1 MKEFDVIIVG
11 GGMIGL
17 SLVVELSKKMELSI
31 AIIDP
36 NNCNPTITDSFHTRV
51 SAITPSTQDFLCSIN
66 VWDKIKR
73 KKGFSTTKVWD
84 QNSHGHLNFY
94 AKDEGIEYLGH
105 IVENDLIQAALFNTI
120 DQSKVTMINAK
131 LTELTKTDSGY
142 TLDLDNGES
151 YSCNLLIGAD
161 GSQSKVRG
169 LAEIQVTEHDYQ
181 QKAIIANI
189 VSEKPLMDTT
199 WQRFLSDSILAILPL
214 SENQASIVWS
224 CKETL
229 ANELETKTKSIF
241 NKMLSEASEYQ
252 FGFLELQSS
261 KKSFPLV
268 SRSAKE
274 YVLEN
279 LALIGDAAHNIHP
292 LAGQGANL
300 GFSDVIELSKQLSE
314 NIDKP
319 LGDFIVLRKYARARR
334 LDNEMMSKTMTGLDW
349 IYKENNESIR
359 WLRGYG
365 MNLIDETPILKSFFQ
380 RQALGKVNKNS

>member
-1 MKEFDVIIVG
+1 LKKFDVIIVG

-17 SLVVELSKKMELSI
+17 SLVVELSKKMNLSV

-36 NNCNPTITDSFHTRV
+36 NDCNPTISDSFHTRV
-51 SAITPSTQDFLCSIN
+51 SAITPSTQDFLSSIN
-66 VWDKIKR
+66 VWDKIQR
-73 KKGFSTTKVWD
+73 KKGFSATKVWD

-94 AKDEGIEYLGH
+94 AKDEGIEYLGY
-105 IVENDLIQAALFNTI
+105 IVENDLIQSALFNAI
-120 DQSKVTMINAK
+120 DQSKVSMINAK
-131 LTELTKTDSGY
+131 LLGFTKTDIGY
-142 TLDLDNGES
+142 TVNLENGES
-151 YSCNLLIGAD
+151 HSCKLLVGAD
-161 GSQSKVRG
+161 GSQSKVRD

-189 VSEKPLMDTT
+189 VSEKPLMNTT

-214 SENQASIVWS
+214 SNHQASIVWS
-224 CKETL
+224 CKEAL
-229 ANELETKTKSIF
+229 ANELEAKDKTIF

-252 FGFLELQSS
+252 FGVLELESS

-268 SRSAKE
+268 SRTAKE
-274 YVLEN
+274 YVRAN

-300 GFSDVIELSKQLSE
+300 GFSDVIELSKQLVE
-314 NIDKP
+314 NNDKL
-319 LGDFIVLRKYARARR
+319 LGDFHVLRKYARARR

-349 IYKENNESIR
+349 IYKENNEPLR

-380 RQALGKVNKNS
+380 RQALGKVSKK

>member
-11 GGMIGL
+11 SGMIGL

-73 KKGFSTTKVWD
+73 KKGFSATKVWD

-105 IVENDLIQAALFNTI
+105 IVENDLIQAALFNAV

-161 GSQSKVRG
+161 GPQSKVRD

-229 ANELETKTKSIF
+229 ANELETKTISIF

-261 KKSFPLV
+261 KKSFPLI

-319 LGDFIVLRKYARARR
+319 WGVFLFFR
-334 LDNEMMSKTMTGLDW
+334 
-349 IYKENNESIR
+349 SIQEEE
-359 WLRGYG
+359 G
-365 MNLIDETPILKSFFQ
+365 
-380 RQALGKVNKNS
+380 

>member
-36 NNCNPTITDSFHTRV
+36 NNCNPTINDSFHTRV

-73 KKGFSTTKVWD
+73 KKGFSVTKVWD

-105 IVENDLIQAALFNTI
+105 IVENDLIQAALFNAV

-161 GSQSKVRG
+161 GPQSKVRD

-229 ANELETKTKSIF
+229 ANELETKTISIF

>member
-1 MKEFDVIIVG
+1 MKKFDVIIVG

-17 SLVVELSKKMELSI
+17 SLVVELSKKMNLSV

-36 NNCNPTITDSFHTRV
+36 NDCNPTISDSFHTRV
-51 SAITPSTQDFLCSIN
+51 SAITPSTQDFLSSIN
-66 VWDKIKR
+66 VWDKIQR
-73 KKGFSTTKVWD
+73 KKGFSATKVWD

-94 AKDEGIEYLGH
+94 AKDEGIEYLGY
-105 IVENDLIQAALFNTI
+105 IVENDLIQSALFNAI
-120 DQSKVTMINAK
+120 DQSKVSMINAK
-131 LTELTKTDSGY
+131 LVGFTKTDIGY
-142 TLDLDNGES
+142 TVNLENGES
-151 YSCNLLIGAD
+151 HSCKLLVGAD
-161 GSQSKVRG
+161 GSQSKVRD

-189 VSEKPLMDTT
+189 VSEKPLMNTT

-214 SENQASIVWS
+214 SNHQASIVWS
-224 CKETL
+224 CKEAL
-229 ANELETKTKSIF
+229 ANELEAKDKTIF

-252 FGFLELQSS
+252 FGVLELESS

-268 SRSAKE
+268 SRTAKE
-274 YVLEN
+274 YVRAN

-300 GFSDVIELSKQLSE
+300 GFSDVIELSKQLVE
-314 NIDKP
+314 NNDKL
-319 LGDFIVLRKYARARR
+319 LGDFHVLRKYARARR

-349 IYKENNESIR
+349 IYKENNEPIR

-380 RQALGKVNKNS
+380 RQALGKVSKK

>member
-1 MKEFDVIIVG
+1 MKKFDVIIVG

-17 SLVVELSKKMELSI
+17 SLVVELSKKMNLSV

-36 NNCNPTITDSFHTRV
+36 NDCNPTISDSFHTRV
-51 SAITPSTQDFLCSIN
+51 SAITPSTQDFLSSIN
-66 VWDKIKR
+66 VWDKIQR
-73 KKGFSTTKVWD
+73 KKGFSATKVWD

-94 AKDEGIEYLGH
+94 AKDEGIEYLGY
-105 IVENDLIQAALFNTI
+105 IVENDLIQSALFNAI
-120 DQSKVTMINAK
+120 DQSKVSMINAK
-131 LTELTKTDSGY
+131 LVGFTKTDIGY
-142 TLDLDNGES
+142 TVNLENGES
-151 YSCNLLIGAD
+151 HSCKLLVGAD
-161 GSQSKVRG
+161 GSQSKVRD

-189 VSEKPLMDTT
+189 VSEKPLMNTT

-214 SENQASIVWS
+214 SNHQASIVWS
-224 CKETL
+224 CKEAL
-229 ANELETKTKSIF
+229 ANELEAKDKTIF

-252 FGFLELQSS
+252 FGVLKLESS

-268 SRSAKE
+268 SRTAKE
-274 YVLEN
+274 YVRAN

-300 GFSDVIELSKQLSE
+300 GFSDVIELSKQLVE
-314 NIDKP
+314 NNDKL
-319 LGDFIVLRKYARARR
+319 LGDFHVLRKYARARR

-349 IYKENNESIR
+349 IYKENNEPIR

-380 RQALGKVNKNS
+380 RQALGKVSKK

>member
-1 MKEFDVIIVG
+1 LKKFDVIIVG

-17 SLVVELSKKMELSI
+17 SLVVELSKKMNLSV

-36 NNCNPTITDSFHTRV
+36 NDCNPTINDSFHTRV
-51 SAITPSTQDFLCSIN
+51 SAITPSTQDFLSSIN
-66 VWDKIKR
+66 VWDKIQR
-73 KKGFSTTKVWD
+73 KKGFSATKVWD

-94 AKDEGIEYLGH
+94 AKDEGIEYLGY
-105 IVENDLIQAALFNTI
+105 IVENDLIQSALFNAI
-120 DQSKVTMINAK
+120 DQSKVSMINAK
-131 LTELTKTDSGY
+131 LLGFTKTDIGY
-142 TLDLDNGES
+142 TVNLENGES
-151 YSCNLLIGAD
+151 HSCKLLVGAD
-161 GSQSKVRG
+161 GSQSKVRD

-189 VSEKPLMDTT
+189 VSEKPLMNTT

-214 SENQASIVWS
+214 SDHQASIVWS
-224 CKETL
+224 CKEAL
-229 ANELETKTKSIF
+229 ANELEAKDKTIF

-252 FGFLELQSS
+252 FGVLELESS

-268 SRSAKE
+268 SRTAKE
-274 YVLEN
+274 YVRAN

-300 GFSDVIELSKQLSE
+300 GFSDVIELSKQLVE
-314 NIDKP
+314 NNDKL
-319 LGDFIVLRKYARARR
+319 LGDFHVLRKYARARR

-349 IYKENNESIR
+349 IYKENNEPIR

-380 RQALGKVNKNS
+380 RQALGKVSKK

>member
-1 MKEFDVIIVG
+1 
-11 GGMIGL
+11 MIGL
-17 SLVVELSKKMELSI
+17 SLVVELSKKMNLSV

-36 NNCNPTITDSFHTRV
+36 NDCNPTISDSFHTRV
-51 SAITPSTQDFLCSIN
+51 SAITPSTQDFLSSIN
-66 VWDKIKR
+66 VWDKIQR
-73 KKGFSTTKVWD
+73 KKGFSATKVWD

-94 AKDEGIEYLGH
+94 AKDEGIEYLGY
-105 IVENDLIQAALFNTI
+105 IVENDLIQSALFNAI
-120 DQSKVTMINAK
+120 DQSKVSMINAK
-131 LTELTKTDSGY
+131 LVGLTKTDIGY
-142 TLDLDNGES
+142 TVNLENGES
-151 YSCNLLIGAD
+151 HSCKLLVGAD
-161 GSQSKVRG
+161 GSQSKVRD

-189 VSEKPLMDTT
+189 VSEKPLMNTT

-214 SENQASIVWS
+214 SDHQASIVWS
-224 CKETL
+224 CKEAL
-229 ANELETKTKSIF
+229 ANELEAKDKTIF

-252 FGFLELQSS
+252 FGVLELESS

-268 SRSAKE
+268 SRTAKE
-274 YVLEN
+274 YVRAN

-300 GFSDVIELSKQLSE
+300 GFSDVIELSKQLVE
-314 NIDKP
+314 NNDKL
-319 LGDFIVLRKYARARR
+319 LGDFHVLRKYARARR

-349 IYKENNESIR
+349 IYKENNEPIR

-380 RQALGKVNKNS
+380 RQALGKVSKK

>member
-1 MKEFDVIIVG
+1 MKKFDVIIVG

-17 SLVVELSKKMELSI
+17 SLVVELSKKMNLSV

-36 NNCNPTITDSFHTRV
+36 NDCNPTINDSFHTRV
-51 SAITPSTQDFLCSIN
+51 SAITPSTQDFLSSIN
-66 VWDKIKR
+66 VWDKIQR
-73 KKGFSTTKVWD
+73 KKGFSATKVWD

-94 AKDEGIEYLGH
+94 AKDEGIEYLGY
-105 IVENDLIQAALFNTI
+105 IVENDLIQSALFNAI
-120 DQSKVTMINAK
+120 DQSKVSMINAK
-131 LTELTKTDSGY
+131 LLGFTKTDIGY
-142 TLDLDNGES
+142 TVNLENGES
-151 YSCNLLIGAD
+151 HSCKLLVGAD
-161 GSQSKVRG
+161 GSQSKVRD

-189 VSEKPLMDTT
+189 VSEKPLMNTT

-214 SENQASIVWS
+214 SDHQASIVWS

-229 ANELETKTKSIF
+229 ANELETKDKTIF
-241 NKMLSEASEYQ
+241 SKMLSEASEYQ
-252 FGFLELQSS
+252 FGVLELESS

-268 SRSAKE
+268 SRTAKE
-274 YVLEN
+274 YVRAN

-300 GFSDVIELSKQLSE
+300 GFSDVIELSKQLVE
-314 NIDKP
+314 NNDKL
-319 LGDFIVLRKYARARR
+319 LGDFHVLRKYARARR
-334 LDNEMMSKTMTGLDW
+334 LDNELMSKTMTGLDW
-349 IYKENNESIR
+349 IYKENNEPLR

-380 RQALGKVNKNS
+380 RQALGKVSKK

>member
-1 MKEFDVIIVG
+1 MKKFDVIIVG
-11 GGMIGL
+11 GGMVGL
-17 SLVVELSKKMELSI
+17 SLVVELSKKMNLSV

-36 NNCNPTITDSFHTRV
+36 NDCNPTISDSFHTRV
-51 SAITPSTQDFLCSIN
+51 SAITPSTQDFLSSIN
-66 VWDKIKR
+66 VWDKIQR
-73 KKGFSTTKVWD
+73 KKGFSATKVWD

-94 AKDEGIEYLGH
+94 AKDEGIEYLGY
-105 IVENDLIQAALFNTI
+105 IVENDLIQSALFNAI
-120 DQSKVTMINAK
+120 DQSKVSMINAK
-131 LTELTKTDSGY
+131 LLGFTKTDIGY
-142 TLDLDNGES
+142 TVNLENGES
-151 YSCNLLIGAD
+151 HSCKLLVGAD
-161 GSQSKVRG
+161 GSQSKVRD

-189 VSEKPLMDTT
+189 VSEKPLMNTT

-214 SENQASIVWS
+214 SNHQASIVWS
-224 CKETL
+224 CKEAL
-229 ANELETKTKSIF
+229 ANELEAKDKTIF

-252 FGFLELQSS
+252 FGVLELESS

-268 SRSAKE
+268 SRTAKE
-274 YVLEN
+274 YVRAN

-300 GFSDVIELSKQLSE
+300 GFSDVIELSKQLVE
-314 NIDKP
+314 NNDKL
-319 LGDFIVLRKYARARR
+319 LGDFHVLRKYARARR

-349 IYKENNESIR
+349 IYKENNEPIR

-380 RQALGKVNKNS
+380 RQALGKVSKK

>member
-1 MKEFDVIIVG
+1 MKKFDVIIVG

-17 SLVVELSKKMELSI
+17 SLVVELSKKMNLSV

-36 NNCNPTITDSFHTRV
+36 NDCNPTISDSFHTRV
-51 SAITPSTQDFLCSIN
+51 SAITPSTQDFLSSIN
-66 VWDKIKR
+66 VWDKIQR
-73 KKGFSTTKVWD
+73 KKGFSATKVWD

-94 AKDEGIEYLGH
+94 AKDEGIEYLGY
-105 IVENDLIQAALFNTI
+105 IVENDLIQSALFNAI
-120 DQSKVTMINAK
+120 DQSKVSMINAK
-131 LTELTKTDSGY
+131 LVGFTKTDIGY
-142 TLDLDNGES
+142 TVNLENGES
-151 YSCNLLIGAD
+151 HSCKLLVGAD
-161 GSQSKVRG
+161 GSQSKVRD

-189 VSEKPLMDTT
+189 VSEKPLMNTT

-214 SENQASIVWS
+214 SNHQASIVWS
-224 CKETL
+224 CKEAL
-229 ANELETKTKSIF
+229 ANELEAKDKTIF

-252 FGFLELQSS
+252 FGVLELESS

-268 SRSAKE
+268 SRTAKE
-274 YVLEN
+274 YVRAN

-300 GFSDVIELSKQLSE
+300 GFSDVIELSKQLVE
-314 NIDKP
+314 NNDKL
-319 LGDFIVLRKYARARR
+319 LGDFHVLRKYARARR

-349 IYKENNESIR
+349 IYKENNEPLR

-380 RQALGKVNKNS
+380 RQALGKVSKK

>member
-1 MKEFDVIIVG
+1 LKKFDVIIVG

-17 SLVVELSKKMELSI
+17 SLVVELSKKMNLSV

-36 NNCNPTITDSFHTRV
+36 NDCNPTISDSFHTRV
-51 SAITPSTQDFLCSIN
+51 SAITPSTQDFLSSIN
-66 VWDKIKR
+66 VWDKIQR
-73 KKGFSTTKVWD
+73 KKGFSATKVWD

-94 AKDEGIEYLGH
+94 AKDEGIEYLGY
-105 IVENDLIQAALFNTI
+105 IVENDLIQSALFNAI
-120 DQSKVTMINAK
+120 DQSKVSMINAK
-131 LTELTKTDSGY
+131 LLGFTKTDIGY
-142 TLDLDNGES
+142 TVNLENGES
-151 YSCNLLIGAD
+151 HSCKLLVGAD
-161 GSQSKVRG
+161 GSQSKVRD

-189 VSEKPLMDTT
+189 VSEKPLMNTT

-214 SENQASIVWS
+214 SNHQASIVWS
-224 CKETL
+224 CKEAL
-229 ANELETKTKSIF
+229 ANELEAKDKTIF

-252 FGFLELQSS
+252 FGVLELESS

-268 SRSAKE
+268 SRTAKE
-274 YVLEN
+274 YVRAN

-300 GFSDVIELSKQLSE
+300 GFSDVIELSKQLVE
-314 NIDKP
+314 NNDKL
-319 LGDFIVLRKYARARR
+319 LGDFHVLRKYARARR
-334 LDNEMMSKTMTGLDW
+334 LDNELMSKTMTGLDW
-349 IYKENNESIR
+349 IYKENNESLR

-380 RQALGKVNKNS
+380 RQALGKVSKK

>member
-1 MKEFDVIIVG
+1 MKKFDVIIVG

-17 SLVVELSKKMELSI
+17 SLVVELSKKMNLSV

-36 NNCNPTITDSFHTRV
+36 NDCNPTISDSFHTRV
-51 SAITPSTQDFLCSIN
+51 SAITPSTQDFLSSIN
-66 VWDKIKR
+66 VWDKIQR
-73 KKGFSTTKVWD
+73 KKGFSATKVWD

-94 AKDEGIEYLGH
+94 AKDEGIEYLGY
-105 IVENDLIQAALFNTI
+105 IVENDLIQSALFNAI
-120 DQSKVTMINAK
+120 DQSKVSMINAK
-131 LTELTKTDSGY
+131 LVGFTKTDIGY
-142 TLDLDNGES
+142 TVNLENGES
-151 YSCNLLIGAD
+151 HSCKLLVGAD
-161 GSQSKVRG
+161 GSQSKVRD

-189 VSEKPLMDTT
+189 VSEKPLMNTT

-214 SENQASIVWS
+214 SNHQASIVWS
-224 CKETL
+224 CKEAL
-229 ANELETKTKSIF
+229 ANELEAKDKTIF

-252 FGFLELQSS
+252 FGVLKLESS

-268 SRSAKE
+268 SRTAKE
-274 YVLEN
+274 YVRAN

-300 GFSDVIELSKQLSE
+300 GFSDVIELSKQLVE
-314 NIDKP
+314 NNDKL
-319 LGDFIVLRKYARARR
+319 LGDFHVLRKYARARR
-334 LDNEMMSKTMTGLDW
+334 LDNELMSKTMTGLDW
-349 IYKENNESIR
+349 IYKENNEPLR

-380 RQALGKVNKNS
+380 RQALGKVSKK

>member
-1 MKEFDVIIVG
+1 LKKFDVIIVG

-17 SLVVELSKKMELSI
+17 SLVVELSKKMNLSV

-36 NNCNPTITDSFHTRV
+36 NDCNPTISDSFHTRV
-51 SAITPSTQDFLCSIN
+51 SAITPSTQDFLSSIN
-66 VWDKIKR
+66 VWDKIQR
-73 KKGFSTTKVWD
+73 KKGFSATKVWD

-94 AKDEGIEYLGH
+94 AKDEGIEYLGY
-105 IVENDLIQAALFNTI
+105 IVENDLIQSALFNAI
-120 DQSKVTMINAK
+120 DQSKVSMINAK
-131 LTELTKTDSGY
+131 LLGFTKTDIGY
-142 TLDLDNGES
+142 TVNLENGES
-151 YSCNLLIGAD
+151 HSCKLLVGAD
-161 GSQSKVRG
+161 GSQSKVRD

-189 VSEKPLMDTT
+189 VSEKPLMNTT

-214 SENQASIVWS
+214 SDHQASIVWS
-224 CKETL
+224 CKEAL
-229 ANELETKTKSIF
+229 ANELEAKDKTIF

-252 FGFLELQSS
+252 FGVLELESS

-268 SRSAKE
+268 SRTAKE
-274 YVLEN
+274 YVRAN

-300 GFSDVIELSKQLSE
+300 GFSDVIELSKQLVE
-314 NIDKP
+314 NNDKL
-319 LGDFIVLRKYARARR
+319 LGDFHVLRKYARARR
-334 LDNEMMSKTMTGLDW
+334 LDNELMSKTLTGLDW
-349 IYKENNESIR
+349 IYKENNEPLR

-380 RQALGKVNKNS
+380 RQALGKVSKK

>member
-1 MKEFDVIIVG
+1 MKKFDVIIVG

-17 SLVVELSKKMELSI
+17 SLVVELSRKMNLSV

-36 NNCNPTITDSFHTRV
+36 NDCNPTINDSFHTRV
-51 SAITPSTQDFLCSIN
+51 SAITPSTQDFLSSIN
-66 VWDKIKR
+66 VWDKIQR
-73 KKGFSTTKVWD
+73 KKGFSATKVWD

-94 AKDEGIEYLGH
+94 AKDEGIEYLGY
-105 IVENDLIQAALFNTI
+105 IVENDLIQSALFNAI
-120 DQSKVTMINAK
+120 DQSKVSMINAK
-131 LTELTKTDSGY
+131 LVGFTKTDIGY
-142 TLDLDNGES
+142 TVNLENGES
-151 YSCNLLIGAD
+151 HSCKLLVGAD
-161 GSQSKVRG
+161 GSQSKVRD
-169 LAEIQVTEHDYQ
+169 LAEIQVTEHDYH

-189 VSEKPLMDTT
+189 VSEKPLMNTT

-214 SENQASIVWS
+214 SDHQASIVWS
-224 CKETL
+224 CKEAL
-229 ANELETKTKSIF
+229 ANELEAKDKTIF

-252 FGFLELQSS
+252 FGVLELESS

-268 SRSAKE
+268 SRTAKE
-274 YVLEN
+274 YVRAN

-300 GFSDVIELSKQLSE
+300 GFSDVIELSKQLVE
-314 NIDKP
+314 NNDKL
-319 LGDFIVLRKYARARR
+319 LGDFHVLRKYARARR

-349 IYKENNESIR
+349 IYKENNEPLR

-380 RQALGKVNKNS
+380 RQALGKVSKK

>member
-1 MKEFDVIIVG
+1 
-11 GGMIGL
+11 MIGL
-17 SLVVELSKKMELSI
+17 SLVVELSKKMNLSV

-36 NNCNPTITDSFHTRV
+36 NDCNPTINDSFHTRV
-51 SAITPSTQDFLCSIN
+51 SAITPSTQDFLSSIN
-66 VWDKIKR
+66 VWDKIQR
-73 KKGFSTTKVWD
+73 KKGFSATKVWD

-94 AKDEGIEYLGH
+94 AKDEGIEYLGY
-105 IVENDLIQAALFNTI
+105 IVENDLIQSVLFNAI
-120 DQSKVTMINAK
+120 DQSKVSMINAK
-131 LTELTKTDSGY
+131 LVGLTKTDIGY
-142 TLDLDNGES
+142 TVNLENGES
-151 YSCNLLIGAD
+151 HSCKLLVGAD
-161 GSQSKVRG
+161 GSQSKVRD

-189 VSEKPLMDTT
+189 VSEKPLMNTT

-214 SENQASIVWS
+214 SNHQASIVWS
-224 CKETL
+224 CKEAL
-229 ANELETKTKSIF
+229 ANELEAKDKTIF

-252 FGFLELQSS
+252 FGVLKLESS

-268 SRSAKE
+268 SRTAKE
-274 YVLEN
+274 YVRAN

-300 GFSDVIELSKQLSE
+300 GFSDVIELSKQLVE
-314 NIDKP
+314 NNDKL
-319 LGDFIVLRKYARARR
+319 LGDFHVLRKYARARR

-349 IYKENNESIR
+349 IYKENNEPIR

-380 RQALGKVNKNS
+380 RQALGKVSKK

>member
-1 MKEFDVIIVG
+1 MKKFDVIIVG

-17 SLVVELSKKMELSI
+17 SLVVELSKKMNLSV

-36 NNCNPTITDSFHTRV
+36 NDCNPTISDSFHTRV
-51 SAITPSTQDFLCSIN
+51 SAITPSTQDFLSSIN
-66 VWDKIKR
+66 VWDKIQR
-73 KKGFSTTKVWD
+73 KKGFSATKVWD

-94 AKDEGIEYLGH
+94 AKDEGIEYLGY
-105 IVENDLIQAALFNTI
+105 IVENDLIQSALFNAI
-120 DQSKVTMINAK
+120 DQSKVSMINAK
-131 LTELTKTDSGY
+131 LLGFTKTDIGY
-142 TLDLDNGES
+142 TVNLENGES
-151 YSCNLLIGAD
+151 HSCKLLVGAD
-161 GSQSKVRG
+161 GSQSKVRD

-189 VSEKPLMDTT
+189 VSEKPLMNTT

-214 SENQASIVWS
+214 SNHQASIVWS
-224 CKETL
+224 CKEAL
-229 ANELETKTKSIF
+229 ANELEAKDKTIF

-252 FGFLELQSS
+252 FGVLKLESS

-268 SRSAKE
+268 SRTAKE
-274 YVLEN
+274 YVRAN

-300 GFSDVIELSKQLSE
+300 GFSDVIELSKQLVE
-314 NIDKP
+314 NNDKL
-319 LGDFIVLRKYARARR
+319 LGDFHVLRKYARARR
-334 LDNEMMSKTMTGLDW
+334 LDNELMSKTMTGLDW
-349 IYKENNESIR
+349 IYKENNEPIR

-380 RQALGKVNKNS
+380 RQALGKVSKK

>member
-1 MKEFDVIIVG
+1 MKKFDVIIVG

-17 SLVVELSKKMELSI
+17 SLVVELSKKMNLSV

-36 NNCNPTITDSFHTRV
+36 NDCNPTINDSFHTRV
-51 SAITPSTQDFLCSIN
+51 SAITPSTQDFLSSIN
-66 VWDKIKR
+66 VWDKIQR
-73 KKGFSTTKVWD
+73 KKGFSATKVWD

-94 AKDEGIEYLGH
+94 AKDEGIEYLGY
-105 IVENDLIQAALFNTI
+105 IVENDLIQSALFNAI
-120 DQSKVTMINAK
+120 DQSKVSMINAK
-131 LTELTKTDSGY
+131 LLGFTKTDIGY
-142 TLDLDNGES
+142 TVNLENGES
-151 YSCNLLIGAD
+151 HSCKLLVGAD
-161 GSQSKVRG
+161 GSQSKVRD

-189 VSEKPLMDTT
+189 VSEKPLMNTT

-214 SENQASIVWS
+214 SNHQASIVWS
-224 CKETL
+224 CKEAL
-229 ANELETKTKSIF
+229 ANELEAKDKTIF

-252 FGFLELQSS
+252 FGVLELESS

-268 SRSAKE
+268 SRTAKE
-274 YVLEN
+274 YVRAN

-300 GFSDVIELSKQLSE
+300 GFSDVIELSKQLVE
-314 NIDKP
+314 NNDKL
-319 LGDFIVLRKYARARR
+319 LGDFHVLRKYARARR

-349 IYKENNESIR
+349 IYKENNEPIR

-380 RQALGKVNKNS
+380 RQALGKVSKK

>member
-1 MKEFDVIIVG
+1 MKKFDVIIVG

-17 SLVVELSKKMELSI
+17 SLVVELSKKMNLSV

-36 NNCNPTITDSFHTRV
+36 NDCNPTISNSFHTRV
-51 SAITPSTQDFLCSIN
+51 SAITPSTQDFLSSIN
-66 VWDKIKR
+66 VWDKIQR
-73 KKGFSTTKVWD
+73 KKGFSATKVWD

-94 AKDEGIEYLGH
+94 AKDEGIEYLGY
-105 IVENDLIQAALFNTI
+105 IVENDLIQSALFNAI
-120 DQSKVTMINAK
+120 DQSKVSMINAK
-131 LTELTKTDSGY
+131 LLGFTKTDIGY
-142 TLDLDNGES
+142 TVNLENGES
-151 YSCNLLIGAD
+151 HSCKLLVGAD
-161 GSQSKVRG
+161 GSQSKVRD

-189 VSEKPLMDTT
+189 VSEKPLMNTT

-214 SENQASIVWS
+214 SDHQASIVWS
-224 CKETL
+224 CKEAL
-229 ANELETKTKSIF
+229 ANELEAKDKTIF

-252 FGFLELQSS
+252 FGVLELESS

-268 SRSAKE
+268 SRTAKE
-274 YVLEN
+274 YVRAN

-300 GFSDVIELSKQLSE
+300 GFSDVIELSKQLVE
-314 NIDKP
+314 NNDKL
-319 LGDFIVLRKYARARR
+319 LGDFHVLRKYARARR
-334 LDNEMMSKTMTGLDW
+334 LDNELMSKTMTGLDW
-349 IYKENNESIR
+349 IYKENNEPIR

-380 RQALGKVNKNS
+380 RQALGKVSKK

>member
-1 MKEFDVIIVG
+1 MKKFDVIIVG

-17 SLVVELSKKMELSI
+17 SLVVELSKKMNLSV

-36 NNCNPTITDSFHTRV
+36 NDCNPTISDSFHTRV
-51 SAITPSTQDFLCSIN
+51 SAITPSTQDFLSSIN
-66 VWDKIKR
+66 VWDKIQR
-73 KKGFSTTKVWD
+73 KKGFSATKVWD

-94 AKDEGIEYLGH
+94 AKDEGIEYLGY
-105 IVENDLIQAALFNTI
+105 IVENDLIQSALFNAI
-120 DQSKVTMINAK
+120 DQSKVSMINAK
-131 LTELTKTDSGY
+131 LLGFTKTDIGY
-142 TLDLDNGES
+142 TVNLENGES
-151 YSCNLLIGAD
+151 HSCKLLVGAD
-161 GSQSKVRG
+161 GSQSKVRD

-189 VSEKPLMDTT
+189 VSEKPLMNTT

-214 SENQASIVWS
+214 SDHQASIVWS

-229 ANELETKTKSIF
+229 ANELETKDKTIF
-241 NKMLSEASEYQ
+241 SKMLSEASEYQ
-252 FGFLELQSS
+252 FGVLELESS

-268 SRSAKE
+268 SRTAKE
-274 YVLEN
+274 YVRAN

-300 GFSDVIELSKQLSE
+300 GFSDVIELSKQLVE
-314 NIDKP
+314 NNDKL
-319 LGDFIVLRKYARARR
+319 LGDFHVLRKYARARR
-334 LDNEMMSKTMTGLDW
+334 LDNELMSKTMTGLDW
-349 IYKENNESIR
+349 IYKENNEPLR

-380 RQALGKVNKNS
+380 RQALGKVSKK

>member
-1 MKEFDVIIVG
+1 LKKFDVIIVG

-17 SLVVELSKKMELSI
+17 SLVVELSRKMNLSV

-36 NNCNPTITDSFHTRV
+36 NDCNPTISNSFHTRV
-51 SAITPSTQDFLCSIN
+51 SAITPSTQDFLSSIN
-66 VWDKIKR
+66 VWDKIQR
-73 KKGFSTTKVWD
+73 KKGFSATKVWD

-94 AKDEGIEYLGH
+94 AKDEGIEYLGY
-105 IVENDLIQAALFNTI
+105 IVENDLIQSALFNAI
-120 DQSKVTMINAK
+120 DQSKVSMINAK
-131 LTELTKTDSGY
+131 LVGFTKTDIGY
-142 TLDLDNGES
+142 TVNLENGES
-151 YSCNLLIGAD
+151 HSCKLLVGAD
-161 GSQSKVRG
+161 GSQSKVRD

-189 VSEKPLMDTT
+189 VSEKPLMNTT

-214 SENQASIVWS
+214 SNHQASIVWS
-224 CKETL
+224 CKEAL
-229 ANELETKTKSIF
+229 ANELEAKDKTIF

-252 FGFLELQSS
+252 FGVLELESS

-268 SRSAKE
+268 SRTAKE
-274 YVLEN
+274 YVRAN

-300 GFSDVIELSKQLSE
+300 GFSDVIELSKQLVE
-314 NIDKP
+314 NNDKL
-319 LGDFIVLRKYARARR
+319 LGDFHVLRKYARARR

-349 IYKENNESIR
+349 IYKENNEPIR

-380 RQALGKVNKNS
+380 RQALGKVSKK

>member
-1 MKEFDVIIVG
+1 MKKFDVIIVG

-17 SLVVELSKKMELSI
+17 SLVVELSRKMNLSV

-36 NNCNPTITDSFHTRV
+36 NDCNPTISDSFHTRV
-51 SAITPSTQDFLCSIN
+51 SAITPSTQDFLSSIN
-66 VWDKIKR
+66 VWDKIQR
-73 KKGFSTTKVWD
+73 KKGFSATKVWD

-94 AKDEGIEYLGH
+94 AKDEGIEYLGY
-105 IVENDLIQAALFNTI
+105 IVENDLIQSALFNAI
-120 DQSKVTMINAK
+120 DQSKVSMINAK
-131 LTELTKTDSGY
+131 LVGFTKTDIGY
-142 TLDLDNGES
+142 TVNLENGES
-151 YSCNLLIGAD
+151 HSCKLLVGAD
-161 GSQSKVRG
+161 GSQSKVRD

-189 VSEKPLMDTT
+189 VSEKPLMNTT

-214 SENQASIVWS
+214 SNHQASIVWS
-224 CKETL
+224 CKEAL
-229 ANELETKTKSIF
+229 ANELEAKDKTIF

-252 FGFLELQSS
+252 FGVLELESS

-268 SRSAKE
+268 SRTAKE
-274 YVLEN
+274 YVRAN

-300 GFSDVIELSKQLSE
+300 GFSDVIELSKQLVE
-314 NIDKP
+314 NNDKL
-319 LGDFIVLRKYARARR
+319 LGDFHVLRKYARARR

-349 IYKENNESIR
+349 IYKENNEPIR

-380 RQALGKVNKNS
+380 RQALGKVSKK